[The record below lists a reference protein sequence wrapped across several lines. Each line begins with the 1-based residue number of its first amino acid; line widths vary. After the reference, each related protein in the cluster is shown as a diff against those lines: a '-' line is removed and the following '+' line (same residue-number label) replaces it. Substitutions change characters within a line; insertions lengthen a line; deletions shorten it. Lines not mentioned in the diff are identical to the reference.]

1 MSTTFCAAPIPTLVY
16 ASPATREEF
25 DRLPLPATQHDW
37 KADST
42 LALIK
47 GDGQQWQRR
56 CTSKVLGEH
65 ARDSVTVIFQWFDE
79 RVAVEESELLKAN
92 ADLVP
97 SV

>member
-1 MSTTFCAAPIPTLVY
+1 MPAPTLVY

-25 DRLPLPATQHDW
+25 DRISLPATQHEW

-42 LALIK
+42 LTLIK
-47 GDGQQWQRR
+47 GDGQRWQRR

-79 RVAVEESELLKAN
+79 RVAVDEPQLLKAN
-92 ADLVP
+92 VDLEP
-97 SV
+97 SA